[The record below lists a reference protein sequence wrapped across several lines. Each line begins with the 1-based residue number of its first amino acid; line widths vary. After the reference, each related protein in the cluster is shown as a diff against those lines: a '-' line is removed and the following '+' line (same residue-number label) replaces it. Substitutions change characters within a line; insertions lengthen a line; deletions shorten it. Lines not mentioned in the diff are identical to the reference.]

1 MEIDLFLD
9 IDICDFGA
17 CGAVLFAEIAIS
29 FLATKKGRSFVLIS
43 KIAGLIF
50 EIAGLM
56 AAISQAEK
64 SSDYVFLLVLFIW
77 ERCYLPVYVINLIGN
92 CFEGFLNC
100 KRGCLFQLPEAYEKY
115 AEVKSKLYEEP
126 KETRFMTLTE
136 DGMKRG
142 LATLYY
148 GSIFNTTDYLGA
160 VWKSD
165 STKYG
170 CFFFAYFCSIMV
182 ISWLGLLVII
192 FSLIMADEEMWKKV
206 IIGISLYMNALGAFQ
221 HWINLSHGI
230 YERCLLRNEI
240 RKEST
245 VTHIQS
251 SNSEITKTKTPKS
264 QDTEIAPPQSQNT
277 EIAPPQPLSNG
288 WSAKTDRNGRIY
300 YQNEITKQTQWEY
313 PISEEEVNKVIELEV
328 NIDKTTDKSIKSKK
342 QKRKSSAVVSDTRRA
357 RMAKTIAYKSQRLVW
372 KKRCRCGFYWCC
384 CLWLFCGISDCQN
397 WCCSVINRGG
407 RRRGCCCKYFG
418 NMLGLIVLLL
428 HFGCISYG
436 ISLGGTK

>member
-264 QDTEIAPPQSQNT
+264 QE
-277 EIAPPQPLSNG
+277 
-288 WSAKTDRNGRIY
+288 
-300 YQNEITKQTQWEY
+300 
-313 PISEEEVNKVIELEV
+313 NKVVELVV
-328 NIDKTTDKSIKSKK
+328 NTDETKSKE
-342 QKRKSSAVVSDTRRA
+342 QKRKSSAIVSKKEKEK
-357 RMAKTIAYKSQRLVW
+357 MAKSIEYESKRQLW
-372 KKRCRCGFYWCC
+372 KKSCCCGFYWCC

>member
-9 IDICDFGA
+9 INEFGA
-17 CGAVLFAEIAIS
+17 CGAALLAELVIS
-29 FLATKKGRSFVLIS
+29 FVATKKGRGFVFTS
-43 KIAGLIF
+43 KIAGLAF
-50 EIAGLM
+50 EMMGLYLM
-56 AAISQAEK
+56 PKDNFWE
-64 SSDYVFLLVLFIW
+64 YGLLLVLSIC
-77 ERCYLPVYVINLIGN
+77 ERCYLIFYVINLFGIFISSFMT
-92 CFEGFLNC
+92 C
-100 KRGCLFQLPEAYEKY
+100 RCLKKEYLFKVPVAYQEY
-115 AEVKSKLYEEP
+115 VEVKSKLYEEP

-313 PISEEEVNKVIELEV
+313 PMSEQVNKVIELEV